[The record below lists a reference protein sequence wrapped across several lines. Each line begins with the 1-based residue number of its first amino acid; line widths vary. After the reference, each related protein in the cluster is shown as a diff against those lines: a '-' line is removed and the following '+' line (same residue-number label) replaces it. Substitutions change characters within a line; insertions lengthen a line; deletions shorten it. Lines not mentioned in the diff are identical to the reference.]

1 MMSEAIIAAIAAGV
15 GAVLAGLGTVIVN
28 VIKAKNEPKI
38 KELELGEKF
47 ESQIQGLK
55 TSLESSF
62 VEIKESV
69 EDLNDK
75 LDSFQIDQKNY
86 NIAMIRHEIVDTYET
101 YKDQKRIPLPVYQSV
116 LDLYDKYKGL
126 GGNSFIHEVIEE
138 IKEWDKE

>member
-1 MMSEAIIAAIAAGV
+1 MINEAIIAAIAAGV
-15 GAVLAGLGTVIVN
+15 GAVLAGIGTVIVN
-28 VIKAKNEPKI
+28 VIKAKNEPKM
-38 KELELGEKF
+38 KEIELGEKF
-47 ESQIQGLK
+47 DTQLDSLKNSLK
-55 TSLESSF
+55 TSFEEL
-62 VEIKESV
+62 KESV
-69 EDLNDK
+69 EDLSDK
-75 LDSFQIDQKNY
+75 VDSFQIDQKSY

>member
-1 MMSEAIIAAIAAGV
+1 MSEAIIAAIAAGV
-15 GAVLAGLGTVIVN
+15 GAVLTGLGTVIVN

-38 KELELGEKF
+38 KEIELGEKF
-47 ESQIQGLK
+47 DTQLDSLK
-55 TSLESSF
+55 NSIKFSF
-62 VEIKESV
+62 EEIKESV
-69 EDLNDK
+69 ENLSDK

-101 YKDQKRIPLPVYQSV
+101 YKEQKKIPLPVYQSV

-126 GGNSFIHEVIEE
+126 GGNSFIHEIIEE